1 MTAIVDSRERPSRYS
16 ATAKL
21 MHWFVAVTVIFL
33 LVSGP
38 TMKRLVPE
46 GPLRDRLYDLHEAIG
61 ALVLLVMVV
70 RLARRLLFGAPAP
83 EATLSAFDR
92 RASLGAQFAL
102 YPLLFVVPV
111 LGWAGTNAYG
121 DPVSVFG
128 LIDFPTIFGKDTPLS
143 DRIFRLASLRRNRRR
158 RHRRAA
164 RGGSAVPRPRQ
175 ARRRPRAHASRG
187 VKGTRPKRSF
197 RTACGL
203 RRRMKYRMNCG
214 ET

>member
-21 MHWFVAVTVIFL
+21 MHWFVAVAVIFL

-46 GPLRDRLYDLHEAIG
+46 GPVRDGLYNLHEAVG
-61 ALVLLVMVV
+61 ALVLLVMVA
-70 RLARRLLFGAPAP
+70 RLARRLLLGVPAP

-102 YPLLFVVPV
+102 YLLLFLVPL

-128 LIDFPTIFGKDTPLS
+128 LIDFPTILGKDTPLS
-143 DRIFRLASLRRNRRR
+143 ERIFLWHLYGGIVVAAVAALHAAGALYHRLAKRDGVL
-158 RHRRAA
+158 A
-164 RGGSAVPRPRQ
+164 RMLPGG
-175 ARRRPRAHASRG
+175 
-187 VKGTRPKRSF
+187 
-197 RTACGL
+197 
-203 RRRMKYRMNCG
+203 
-214 ET
+214 